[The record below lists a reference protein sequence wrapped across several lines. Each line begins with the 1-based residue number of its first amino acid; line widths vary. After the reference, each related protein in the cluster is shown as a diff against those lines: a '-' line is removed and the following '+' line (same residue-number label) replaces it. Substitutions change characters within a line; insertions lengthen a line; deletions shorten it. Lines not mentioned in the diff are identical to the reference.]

1 MMHTHTHTC
10 TGAGA
15 DQKPLAGQ
23 SIPSGSDV
31 QPHNKGGTA
40 VEMQRAIDIGEL
52 AD

>member
-1 MMHTHTHTC
+1 MMHMHTLTC

-15 DQKPLAGQ
+15 DEKPLAGQ
-23 SIPSGSDV
+23 SIPSGSDE
-31 QPHNKGGTA
+31 QPHKGGTA